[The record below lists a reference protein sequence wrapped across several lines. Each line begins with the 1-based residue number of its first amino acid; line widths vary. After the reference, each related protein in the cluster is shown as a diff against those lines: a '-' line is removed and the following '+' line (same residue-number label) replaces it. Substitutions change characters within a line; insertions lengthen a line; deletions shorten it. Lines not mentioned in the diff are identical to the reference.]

1 MCILRQRKV
10 CYDALCIDFRLRYT
24 KVFSEFALL
33 PYSLHW
39 KKLRVLF
46 ANGVENRVLSSKK
59 YRNIVALDVSI
70 ARSWSIGLS
79 FYSRFLVVYRKT
91 DETLSC
97 LNGKGYV

>member
-1 MCILRQRKV
+1 V
-10 CYDALCIDFRLRYT
+10 
-24 KVFSEFALL
+24 FALPL
-33 PYSLHW
+33 YSLHW
-39 KKLRVLF
+39 KRLRVLF
-46 ANGVENRVLSSKK
+46 ANDAEIRVLSSKK
-59 YRNIVALDVSI
+59 YHNIVVLDVSI